1 MTTPDHLAPIEPAS
15 AVEALCDRI
24 AAELPRGAH
33 GVVAYSA
40 YGVEAE
46 LNAWRQTR
54 TPWDGRRLANALRHV
69 LMRDDLA
76 RDVQAL
82 LPPPPRPADLAGELR
97 MQPSG
102 RWAVC
107 MPGQSPIEITSGE
120 LFRVEVEGQEGLQ
133 LTRMEHAHP
142 GGYYAVAG
150 YPLRD
155 GLRAALWDGED

>member
-1 MTTPDHLAPIEPAS
+1 MPPDHLIPIEPAA
-15 AVEALCDRI
+15 AVHELCDRI
-24 AAELPRGAH
+24 AAMLPQGAY

-46 LNAWRQTR
+46 LNAWRVSR

-69 LMRDDLA
+69 LKREDLA
-76 RDVQAL
+76 REVEAL
-82 LPPPPRPADLAGELR
+82 LPPPPRPADLAGVLR

-107 MPGQSPIEITSGE
+107 MPGGGPMEITSGE
-120 LFRVEVEGQEGLQ
+120 IFRVEVEGLDGLQ

-155 GLRAALWDGED
+155 GLKAALGTGES